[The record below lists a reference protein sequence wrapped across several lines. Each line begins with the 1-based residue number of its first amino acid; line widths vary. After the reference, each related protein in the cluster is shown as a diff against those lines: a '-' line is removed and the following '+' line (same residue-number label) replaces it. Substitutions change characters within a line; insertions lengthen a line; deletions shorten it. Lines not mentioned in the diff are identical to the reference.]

1 MGDGMSTPQR
11 VVLAVALLLI
21 ALSGLYCPWT
31 LTVSRFGT
39 SGPNIY
45 INERAFLIPVR
56 PTRPVQVLPYSKREP
71 SLNTPTAQPSQTQSE
86 AELAFLLALKRSMAG
101 TTDLLPE
108 HVGGLWPVNVRRAEG
123 GLWVPVHLPGWHLIG
138 ARINHRELLVEWAVI
153 AAAAGGIVLLLPRR
167 KRRRTT
173 A

>member
-31 LTVSRFGT
+31 LTVSPIGT
-39 SGPNIY
+39 SGPTIY
-45 INERAFLIPVR
+45 INKRAFLVLHPEQESQHTDPVSR
-56 PTRPVQVLPYSKREP
+56 
-71 SLNTPTAQPSQTQSE
+71 
-86 AELAFLLALKRSMAG
+86 AFEQQRLRFGS
-101 TTDLLPE
+101 
-108 HVGGLWPVNVRRAEG
+108 WPVKVRSFNDYFNV
-123 GLWVPVHLPGWHLIG
+123 WQPVHLPGWHLIG
-138 ARINHRELLVEWAVI
+138 ARINHRALLIEWAVI

-167 KRRRTT
+167 KRRRKT